1 MNKNE
6 TSQNRNAVYRHSLQG
21 VILGLLLVL
30 VALALTFPYL
40 PELLAAMPPF
50 LRLVVMVLFVFLM
63 PTLMGFAG
71 RWLGMRLENTERD
84 NQALQQQIA
93 LLEEQQQEKRL
104 EENNRLQLEKI
115 LERGKREW
123 EGIFDAV
130 QNALLVTDEQGII
143 IRCNRAAIQWL
154 NNSFDQ
160 VIQHPITSLDLGESG
175 GRPIRLPEVHGE
187 THIPAKGGWYDVS
200 RFTIALEEDKQGF
213 IYIVQ
218 DINQRKQDEAII
230 RQQKAYLETL
240 VNLSPVAIVTVDH
253 EKHILTTNPYFETLF
268 GYSHDEVVG
277 RAIDPLL
284 NMNGNPLESSLMPDI
299 PGPGRVVKASVR
311 LQRKDGTLADVEAL
325 GVQLVQDEQVKGA
338 LWLYHDIT
346 ELVQARRDAEQADRA
361 KSEFLANMS
370 HEIRTPMNG
379 IIGMLELAMD
389 TTLNDEQ
396 YDFLEGARESA
407 DALLSVLNSVLDFS
421 KIESGQLVL
430 DPVDF
435 DLHSM
440 VEGVAQ
446 MMASRAD
453 LRGLELLAYIEPQVP
468 EHVNGDPVRLRQVLV
483 NLLDNALKFTEHGEV
498 IIRCELEKKKHNKA
512 LVKFSVSDSGIGI
525 PEDRQKDI
533 FERFVQVDGSTTRKY
548 GGSGLGL
555 AISKQLAGMMGGQIG
570 VESQPGKGS
579 TFWFTALLD
588 ELPKPA
594 GREPMTTRD
603 LKRVRVLIVDDSAV
617 NRQIFSK
624 MIEGLGCQVTAIS
637 KGQDV
642 IPALFRGLL
651 TNAHYHLV
659 LLDMQMP
666 GMDGEDTLRAIRNE
680 PLTRDIRVVVLTS
693 MGRRSELSKLD
704 ALGYSGFLQKPIK
717 QSQLQSM
724 VEYALGLTPHLESH
738 QRIEPGPAQP
748 AEKPL
753 DILVVEDNVINQK
766 MVNSLLSKRGHT
778 VELAGSGLEAIAAAG
793 RKRYDAILMDV
804 QMPDLDGFEASRQ
817 IRAAQGPNQ
826 QTPIIAMTAL
836 VMPGDRQ
843 RCLDAGMVDYISKP
857 IDTRKLFQI
866 LERWTGPADE
876 KDATVLRF
884 RKNAPPA
891 DAILDIDGALT
902 RFSGDRDF
910 YFTLLTEFLL
920 DLPVKTAEMNSV
932 LATGDLKKLAF
943 HAHNLKGVAANF
955 GAGQLYSL
963 VSRLDEA
970 SKQQEADAARELL
983 AQVEK
988 AAEKLKIHA
997 EELALNPEK

>member
-1 MNKNE
+1 MNNIE
-6 TSQNRNAVYRHSLQG
+6 SSQRRNVVYKYSLQG

-30 VALALTFPYL
+30 IALALTYPYL
-40 PELLAAMPPF
+40 PDLLAAMPSG
-50 LRLVVMVLFVFLM
+50 LRLVVLLLFVFLM
-63 PTLMGFAG
+63 PTIMGLAG
-71 RWLGMRLENTERD
+71 HWLGVRLDTANSD
-84 NQALQQQIA
+84 IQKLQKQIMALQ
-93 LLEEQQQEKRL
+93 EQQQEKQL
-104 EENNRLQLEKI
+104 EESNRLQLEKI

-143 IRCNRAAIQWL
+143 IRCNRAAIRWL
-154 NNSFDQ
+154 NNNFDQ
-160 VIQHPITSLDLGESG
+160 VIHHPITSLDLGEAD
-175 GRPIRLPEVHGE
+175 GRPIHLPDACGE

-218 DINQRKQDEAII
+218 DINQRKHDEAII
-230 RQQKAYLETL
+230 QQQKAYLETL
-240 VNLSPVAIVTVDH
+240 VSLSPVAIVTVDLN
-253 EKHILTTNPYFETLF
+253 KHILTANPYFETLF
-268 GYSHDEVVG
+268 GYSREEVIG
-277 RAIDPLL
+277 RSIDPLL
-284 NMNGNPLESSLMPDI
+284 SMNGNRPDSSLMPDI

-325 GVQLVQDEQVKGA
+325 GVQLVQNEEVIGA

-389 TTLNDEQ
+389 TSLSDEQ
-396 YDFLEGARESA
+396 YDYLEGARESA

-435 DLHSM
+435 DLHSLI
-440 VEGVAQ
+440 EGVAQ

-453 LRGLELLAYIEPQVP
+453 MRGLELLAYIEPHVP
-468 EHVNGDPVRLRQVLV
+468 AHVNGDPVRLRQVLV

-498 IIRCELEKKKHNKA
+498 IIRCELEEKKHNKV

-525 PEDRQKDI
+525 PEERQKDI

-555 AISKQLAGMMGGQIG
+555 AISKQLAEMMGGKIG

-594 GREPMTTRD
+594 SREPLTTRD
-603 LKRVRVLIVDDSAV
+603 LKHVRVLIVDDSAV

-624 MIEGLGCQVTAIS
+624 MMEGLGCQVTAIS

-680 PLTRDIRVVVLTS
+680 PLTRDTRVIVLTS

-724 VEYALGLTPHLESH
+724 VEYVLGLSTHLESR
-738 QRIEPGPAQP
+738 QRVELGSVQP
-748 AEKPL
+748 VEKPL
-753 DILVVEDNVINQK
+753 EILLVEDNEINQK

-778 VELAGSGLEAIAAAG
+778 VDLAGSGLVALSAASQ
-793 RKRYDAILMDV
+793 KRYDIILMDV
-804 QMPDLDGFEASRQ
+804 QMPDLDGFEAARQ

-826 QTPIIAMTAL
+826 QTPIIAMTAH

-876 KDATVLRF
+876 KDTAVLRF
-884 RKNAPPA
+884 SKIAPPA
-891 DAILDIDGALT
+891 DAVLDIDGALT
-902 RFSGDRDF
+902 RFSGDREF
-910 YFTLLTEFLL
+910 YFNLLSEFLQ
-920 DLPVKTAEMNSV
+920 DLPAKITEMKS
-932 LATGDLKKLAF
+932 ACAAGDLKTLAF

-955 GAGQLYSL
+955 GAAQLHSL
-963 VSRLDEA
+963 VSRLDEV
-970 SKQQEADAARELL
+970 SKQQEADDARELL
-983 AQVEK
+983 EQVARAVET
-988 AAEKLKIHA
+988 LKTRV
-997 EELALNPEK
+997 EELAMISK